1 MLRRAVLR
9 LRIVPKMAVPRW
21 PPRPPGCR
29 DDAAAPTVAASVAAP
44 AVDVDA
50 AAVAVDAVAVAAV
63 AVAAWTMERSAGRWR
78 EAKAQR

>member
-44 AVDVDA
+44 AVVVDA
-50 AAVAVDAVAVAAV
+50 AAVAVAVV